1 MIFTVLTLFPE
12 ILNGFFTNSIMAK
25 SIKKRQVSYNLIDF
39 RDYAADK
46 HRTCDDAPYGGGA
59 GMVIKPEPLAKSLD
73 SVNAGE
79 KRVIYP
85 SPSGKPFNQKYA
97 DELSGEKELV
107 FICGRYEGIDQRIID
122 RYVDDEICIGDYVIS
137 SGEVAALV
145 IIDAVYRLIE
155 GVINE
160 DSLKEESFSNGLL
173 EYPHYTRPFEYCG
186 MKVPDILLSG
196 NHSEIANWRLK
207 KRLEKTLRNRPDLIN
222 NAVIDEKEIELLEKL
237 KEIRIPKE

>member
-1 MIFTVLTLFPE
+1 
-12 ILNGFFTNSIMAK
+12 
-25 SIKKRQVSYNLIDF
+25 
-39 RDYAADK
+39 
-46 HRTCDDAPYGGGA
+46 
-59 GMVIKPEPLAKSLD
+59 
-73 SVNAGE
+73 
-79 KRVIYP
+79 
-85 SPSGKPFNQKYA
+85 
-97 DELSGEKELV
+97 
-107 FICGRYEGIDQRIID
+107 
-122 RYVDDEICIGDYVIS
+122 IGDYVIS